1 MIGSAVMLFALRQE
15 AGAFLRATQVHEKL
29 PGAPFRIHVCGQSQS
44 PMLVMETG
52 VGRERMQWALDWVL
66 GQPLVGDAP
75 YIPKLVISA
84 GFSGALREDLRVGDI
99 IVATEVIGPDGIAH
113 AVSWPSDGA
122 AWAVGHRRG
131 RLLTVDRL
139 IADPAEKRALALRH
153 DALAVDMETATVGGR
168 CSELGIPFACI
179 RVISDD
185 AHSALSPELDYF
197 VSNGRVSLPRLAGSL
212 LLRPRLAAELWRLA
226 RNTRMAAEQLGK
238 ALAELFAPAAP

>member
-1 MIGSAVMLFALRQE
+1 MIGSTVILFALRQE
-15 AGAFLRATQVHEKL
+15 ARAFLRATAVHGKL
-29 PGAPFRIHVCGQSQS
+29 PGAPFPIHWCGPKRA

-52 VGRERMQWALDWVL
+52 VGRERMQRALDWVL

-99 IVATEVIGPDGIAH
+99 IVATEVIGPDGVAH
-113 AVSWPSDGA
+113 AVNWPPEGT
-122 AWAVGHRRG
+122 AWAAGRRRG

-153 DALAVDMETATVGGR
+153 DALAVDMETATVGACCRG
-168 CSELGIPFACI
+168 LGIPFACI

-185 AHSALSPELDYF
+185 AHAALSPELDYF
-197 VSNGRVSLPRLAGSL
+197 VSNGRVSLPRLARSL
-212 LLRPRLAAELWRLA
+212 LMRPRLAAELWRLA
-226 RNTRMAAEQLGK
+226 RNTRRAAAQLGK
-238 ALAELFAPAAP
+238 ALAELIAPAAS